1 MVTVLLLFLHRY
13 RGSSGKRTR
22 LSKGVQVERVVINAL
37 ATTAA
42 LQSDE
47 LFALI
52 RVIPVIPDALSAG
65 AHGFERA
72 EFRRPISHKW
82 REFRF
87 TGDQVCSFKF
97 SFARQHSRVAPD
109 IAD

>member
-52 RVIPVIPDALSAG
+52 RVIPDALSAG
-65 AHGFERA
+65 ANGFERA
-72 EFRRPISHKW
+72 EFRRPISHKR